1 MNLQLIDDLK
11 TRAKTAHKRVVFPES
26 NCVAILRCAQSLLE
40 EDIADVLLVGNP
52 CDVEKLAREN
62 DINLDGAAF
71 FDHTSEE
78 KLSSLVEPVMGVSP
92 QFKARAILQRAKK
105 PLNAAMF
112 LVLIDDADC
121 CAAGRDYTT
130 PDVIVA
136 AQTILGSA
144 PGVSSISGISIVDA
158 PGFEGS
164 EGSMFAIGDCIT
176 NVFPDAAT
184 LADTAIAS
192 ADTVSALLG
201 WEPRVAMLSYSTGGS
216 VEDPSVDAIREAITI
231 ARRRRHDLKID
242 GDFQLDTA
250 IIEESACRKLS
261 RMSDVAG
268 KANVLVFPN
277 AHVTNIGVKL
287 LKIFGQADVYG
298 PIIRG
303 FSQPICIFP
312 RFAPESEMMGNI
324 LTLLVRS
331 S

>member
-1 MNLQLIDDLK
+1 MNQQLIDDFK
-11 TRAKTAHKRVVFPES
+11 TRAKSARKRVVFPES
-26 NCVAILRCAQSLLE
+26 NCIDILRCVQSLLE
-40 EDIADVLLVGNP
+40 EEIADALLVGNP
-52 CDVEKLAREN
+52 CEVKELAREN
-62 DINLDGAAF
+62 DINLDGVTF
-71 FDHTSEE
+71 FDHTSEKE
-78 KLSSLVEPVMGVSP
+78 LASLIQPVMSVSP
-92 QFKARAILQRAKK
+92 QFKERAILQWAKK

-112 LVLIDDADC
+112 LVLIGDADC

-130 PDVIVA
+130 PDVIA
-136 AQTILGSA
+136 AGQTILGSA
-144 PGVSSISGISIVDA
+144 PNVSSISGISIVDA
-158 PGFEGS
+158 PGFVGT

-176 NVFPDAAT
+176 NVFPDAVT

-216 VEDPSVDAIREAITI
+216 VEDLSVDVIREAIDV
-231 ARRRRHDLKID
+231 ARRRRPDLKID

-261 RMSDVAG
+261 RGSDVAG

-277 AHVTNIGVKL
+277 AHATNIGVKL
-287 LKIFGQADVYG
+287 LKIFGRADVYG

-312 RFAPESEMMGNI
+312 RSAPASEMMGNV